1 MNDLCVCVGTN
12 RKIIT
17 ERVMKGK
24 LQLKKYLTP
33 NAKARTSFL
42 SFPLYQD
49 I

>member
-1 MNDLCVCVGTN
+1 MVAGTN

-33 NAKARTSFL
+33 DAKECTLLTPFYLVS
-42 SFPLYQD
+42 
-49 I
+49 